1 MRQASGRNRH
11 STAKKKTT
19 KRKSTSVPTAY
30 KRTLLIDSAKLRG
43 DSFKVGKNATV
54 EVSGKIVEESLRD
67 YETKGRK
74 SFRLEISKI
83 IAKKTVRK
91 G

>member
-11 STAKKKTT
+11 STAKKKTV
-19 KRKSTSVPTAY
+19 KRKSIALPSVY
-30 KRTLLIDSAKLRG
+30 KPTLLIDSAKLRG
-43 DSFKVGKNATV
+43 DSFKVGKSATV

-83 IAKKTVRK
+83 IAKKTGRK